1 MSIESNVSL
10 PFVQDSSMNTI
21 NFEGD
26 LSFQF
31 NTYSVDLPNRNLSS
45 LHIKKNLIIMHNLE
59 MFFIQ
64 SVIFSSMS
72 DQPISIIV
80 IEFGGNL
87 LFESNFGQSG

>member
-1 MSIESNVSL
+1 
-10 PFVQDSSMNTI
+10 
-21 NFEGD
+21 
-26 LSFQF
+26 
-31 NTYSVDLPNRNLSS
+31 
-45 LHIKKNLIIMHNLE
+45 MHNLE

-80 IEFGGNL
+80 IKFGGNL